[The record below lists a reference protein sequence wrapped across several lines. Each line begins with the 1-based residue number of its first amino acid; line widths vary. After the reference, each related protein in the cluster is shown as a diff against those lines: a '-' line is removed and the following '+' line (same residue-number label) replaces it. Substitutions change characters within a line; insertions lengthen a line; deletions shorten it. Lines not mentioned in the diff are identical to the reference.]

1 MIESRIALIHAT
13 SLAVQPIAIAF
24 KTNWPQAKLMNL
36 LDDTLSSDLAKAGS
50 LNLAMVQRI
59 VDLASYAKAQ
69 GVQGILFTCS
79 AFGEAIDIAKQ
90 RVGLTMLKPNE
101 AMFDEALN
109 ICSKLMHSG
118 RIALLTTFAPAGA
131 SMQEELQAEATKR
144 GLEVHIENIC
154 IASAMDELN
163 AGNGAVHDALIVAGA
178 KMLPACDV
186 YLLGQF
192 SMARAKTA
200 MEDAISAPTL
210 NSPDSA
216 VRRMK
221 FDLN

>member
-1 MIESRIALIHAT
+1 MIDSRIALIHAT
-13 SLAVQPIAIAF
+13 PLAVRPIAAAF
-24 KTNWPQAKLMNL
+24 EANWPQAQLMNL

-50 LNLAMVQRI
+50 LNQAMVQRI
-59 VDLASYAKAQ
+59 GDLASYAKAQ
-69 GVQGILFTCS
+69 GVHGILFTCS
-79 AFGEAIDIAKQ
+79 AFGAAIDVAKQ
-90 RVGLTMLKPNE
+90 TVGLSMLKPNE
-101 AMFDEALN
+101 AMFDEALDV
-109 ICSKLMHSG
+109 CSKLTHAG

-178 KMLPACDV
+178 RMLPACDV

-192 SMARAKTA
+192 SMARAKLS
-200 MEDAISAPTL
+200 MENALRAPTL
-210 NSPDSA
+210 TSPDSA

-221 FDLN
+221 LDLN